1 MKTAILLDSSFYMEK
16 EIAQQYGFYFV
27 RLMVNFEDTTYK
39 ETSTKKEQ
47 IKEVFER
54 VKTEK
59 SLPKTSQPSAQDFL
73 DKFEEIKNDGYDRII
88 VMTISGKLSGTV
100 QGATVAANMYK
111 EEVGGIDIDVFDS
124 INVAQPAAIA
134 AIEVAKA
141 VASNQEISNDEVKA
155 IIDHYS
161 KNSKIYLMVDTL
173 DFLAYGGRISNTI
186 AAIGNIFG
194 IKPILE
200 VKEGEILEFA
210 KARSMK
216 KAYQTILNEL
226 ETRTSDEDDF
236 YLLATHTEAEKEA
249 RKLLK
254 VAEKQRPNSDQSF
267 ETISLG
273 PVVGIH
279 VGPGAVAIVWA
290 PKYKADQLG
299 E

>member
-16 EIAQQYGFYFV
+16 EVAQEHGFYFV

-59 SLPKTSQPSAQDFL
+59 TLPKTSQPSAQDFM

-88 VMTISGKLSGTV
+88 VLTISGKLSGTI
-100 QGATVAANMYK
+100 QGATIAANMYL

-124 INVAQPAAIA
+124 KNVAQPAAIA
-134 AIEVAKA
+134 AIEVAKH
-141 VASNQEISNDEVKA
+141 VAENPSISNEEVTA
-155 IIDHYS
+155 ILDHYS
-161 KNSKIYLMVDTL
+161 KEAKIYLMVDTL

-226 ETRTSDEDDF
+226 ENGTEPSDDI

-249 RKLLK
+249 KKLLK
-254 VAEKQRPNSDQSF
+254 VAKTHRPESDQSF

-273 PVVGIH
+273 SVVGIH
-279 VGPGAVAIVWA
+279 VGPGSVAIVWA
-290 PKYKADQLG
+290 PKYKK
-299 E
+299 

>member
-54 VKTEK
+54 VKSEK

-73 DKFEEIKNDGYDRII
+73 DKFEEIKNDGYDRI
-88 VMTISGKLSGTV
+88 VVLTISGKLSGTI
-100 QGATVAANMYK
+100 QGATIAAQMYL
-111 EEVGGIDIDVFDS
+111 EEVGGIEIDVFDS
-124 INVAQPAAIA
+124 KNVAQPAAIA
-134 AIEVAKA
+134 ATEVAKY
-141 VASNQEISNDEVKA
+141 VAENPGISNEEISNILE
-155 IIDHYS
+155 HYS
-161 KNSKIYLMVDTL
+161 KESKIYLMVDTL

-210 KARSMK
+210 KARSLK

-226 ETRTSDEDDF
+226 ENGTEPSDDF

-249 RKLLK
+249 KKLLK
-254 VAEKQRPNSDQSF
+254 VAKSYRPESDQSI

-273 PVVGIH
+273 SVVGIH

-290 PKYKADQLG
+290 PKYKK
-299 E
+299 